1 MVAQSCSVDFL
12 MPYFLA
18 NGSQW
23 PNQRTKP
30 TSQLHGPPQPE
41 LRLSK
46 PGLLGG
52 ALSLRITLK
61 ISSSHSHSPVKTLI
75 LSTLPSY
82 LYLPENMKPLN
93 LVSNQQYKL
102 TTQKRHRAWL
112 RKCYGYRWWERVVS
126 FGGHIDFFSS
136 LFSLLKTKE

>member
-12 MPYFLA
+12 VPYFLA

-23 PNQRTKP
+23 PSQRTKP

-41 LRLSK
+41 LRLWK

-52 ALSLRITLK
+52 GLSLRITLK
-61 ISSSHSHSPVKTLI
+61 ISLSHSHSPVKTLI

-82 LYLPENMKPLN
+82 LYLPENMKHLN

-112 RKCYGYRWWERVVS
+112 RKCYGYGWWERVVS
-126 FGGHIDFFSS
+126 FRGYIDFFSWIC
-136 LFSLLKTKE
+136 SLLKTKK